1 MSGVKTQS
9 PLTNFSR
16 REFFVD
22 ISRDSTF
29 VVQSGGGRE
38 VALEILT
45 GSELNKLQEFASRQL
60 RRSFYKEHDNVDEHR
75 ATLHFLSS
83 WIEKNGTPSFEATDR
98 EAQPRRRTRRSATSR
113 RSTG

>member
-1 MSGVKTQS
+1 MSDVNTQS

-22 ISRDSTF
+22 ISRNRPF
-29 VVQSGGGRE
+29 VVQSGSGRE

-45 GSELNKLQEFASRQL
+45 ETELKKLQDFASRQL
-60 RRSFYKEHDNVDEHR
+60 RRSFYKEQDNVYEHR

-83 WIEKNGTPSFEATDR
+83 WIEKRASTSLEVQDR
-98 EAQPRRRTRRSATSR
+98 KARPRRRNQRTPS
-113 RSTG
+113 STKAA